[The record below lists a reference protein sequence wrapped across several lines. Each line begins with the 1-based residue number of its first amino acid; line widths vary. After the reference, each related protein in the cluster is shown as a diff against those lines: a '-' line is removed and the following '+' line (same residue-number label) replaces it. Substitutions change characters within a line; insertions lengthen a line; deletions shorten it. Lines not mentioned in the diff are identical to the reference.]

1 MGRQPAPPFLY
12 FELKEKPHSEPGL
25 SWNSDRNRLT
35 IIRTIDIV
43 LDSGL
48 DPGAENSE
56 SIRESADPH
65 AIYEGEDFFQSE
77 IKTGV
82 C

>member
-1 MGRQPAPPFLY
+1 MTSA
-12 FELKEKPHSEPGL
+12 
-25 SWNSDRNRLT
+25 RNRLT
-35 IIRTIDIV
+35 IIRTFDIV

-56 SIRESADPH
+56 GIRESAGPH
-65 AIYEGEDFFQSE
+65 AICEGEDFFQSE

-82 C
+82 CWESA